1 MILKSVA
8 SLYQVLY
15 KNFVISNIMYIY
27 FLNNLYFFRDELF
40 MPENTYNPEKQY
52 VYHCIAQK
60 AINNDKLLTKTIP
73 ENIQNM
79 LYPPKT
85 IREKAKEPINELK
98 KKFSLIS
105 KNNEKYE

>member
-1 MILKSVA
+1 
-8 SLYQVLY
+8 
-15 KNFVISNIMYIY
+15 
-27 FLNNLYFFRDELF
+27 

-52 VYHCIAQK
+52 ICHCIAQK

-73 ENIQNM
+73 ENIQSM

-98 KKFSLIS
+98 KMFKLPSINDNKYDKIKNIYYKKLIFY
-105 KNNEKYE
+105 NII